1 MKGILKIKRVI
12 IVLYVLGVVL
22 SQTIN
27 ANKIAVDRGKSQQL
41 TVDKTANNIPL
52 VNINK
57 PNAGGIS
64 HNYFDKYNVEKE
76 GVILNNGKDFSAS
89 QLGGTIYGN
98 PNFQQGQAEAKT
110 ILTEV
115 TGIERTRLEGF
126 TEIAGKSA
134 DYIMANPNG
143 IYMNG
148 AGFIN
153 APRVT
158 LTTGKSSYDSSGELK
173 GFDVGEGTVVV
184 GSMGV
189 DGRETTMFDIVS
201 RTAELEGAIYAGD
214 RLNIILGTNEYK
226 YKDGTF
232 NKKNKSGVKPKI
244 ALDGKA
250 LGSMY
255 SGRIFLHSTEDGVG
269 VNSESNMLA
278 DSGDLIIDVNGDL
291 KLRNG
296 EAQGNI
302 GIKSQN
308 VDISEKLIAKKNIEI
323 LSKDIVNRGEILSDT
338 LEIDA
343 SNLKNNGDISGMAIN
358 IKNQNLVENNGNLK
372 GSNLLIET
380 ENLNN
385 TKNMVGADFVLE
397 AGTLVND
404 GMIISTDL
412 TIVSDEIINKNSITG
427 ENNLKLT
434 GNRKLENQGEIIGKN
449 IDIRGDEVENQDT
462 IYSEGELN
470 ITVNNFKNSGTVQ
483 SENNFKIKSTEINN
497 DGNLYTGMKI
507 DVESTGLT
515 NSGKIISDEDGV
527 YTVENT
533 IINQGLIQG
542 QNIILKDIENSGN
555 LTSLNDMSIKKIK
568 NSGTISSLNNLDI
581 AQGLEN
587 DDSGIVVSGKN
598 IKISDSLINKG
609 ILSGKEQISA
619 DNIENTG
626 NIYSDRGILLNNLK
640 RNSGSIEGIDIKAVN
655 TGILDNRDGKIKAGS
670 DGSRVEIESNDILNN
685 GGEILSQGELLIKTN
700 DFVAQGKYVGNK
712 KIDITAKSL
721 RNLGEIESL
730 GNINLSIIEGLIN
743 ENKITG
749 T

>member
-64 HNYFDKYNVEKE
+64 HNYFDEYNVEKE
-76 GVILNNGKDFSAS
+76 GVILNNGKDFSVS

-158 LTTGKSSYDSSGELK
+158 LTTGKSSYDSSGELR

-269 VNSESNMLA
+269 VNSESDMLA

-291 KLRNG
+291 KLKNG

-323 LSKDIVNRGEILSDT
+323 LSKDIVNRGKILSDT

-343 SNLKNNGDISGMAIN
+343 GNLKNTGDISGKAIN
-358 IKNQNLVENNGNLK
+358 IRNQNLVENNGNLK

-380 ENLNN
+380 DSLNN
-385 TKNMVGADFVLE
+385 TRIWL
-397 AGTLVND
+397 
-404 GMIISTDL
+404 
-412 TIVSDEIINKNSITG
+412 
-427 ENNLKLT
+427 
-434 GNRKLENQGEIIGKN
+434 
-449 IDIRGDEVENQDT
+449 
-462 IYSEGELN
+462 
-470 ITVNNFKNSGTVQ
+470 
-483 SENNFKIKSTEINN
+483 
-497 DGNLYTGMKI
+497 
-507 DVESTGLT
+507 GLT
-515 NSGKIISDEDGV
+515 L
-527 YTVENT
+527 Y
-533 IINQGLIQG
+533 
-542 QNIILKDIENSGN
+542 
-555 LTSLNDMSIKKIK
+555 
-568 NSGTISSLNNLDI
+568 
-581 AQGLEN
+581 
-587 DDSGIVVSGKN
+587 
-598 IKISDSLINKG
+598 
-609 ILSGKEQISA
+609 
-619 DNIENTG
+619 
-626 NIYSDRGILLNNLK
+626 
-640 RNSGSIEGIDIKAVN
+640 
-655 TGILDNRDGKIKAGS
+655 
-670 DGSRVEIESNDILNN
+670 
-685 GGEILSQGELLIKTN
+685 
-700 DFVAQGKYVGNK
+700 
-712 KIDITAKSL
+712 
-721 RNLGEIESL
+721 
-730 GNINLSIIEGLIN
+730 
-743 ENKITG
+743 
-749 T
+749 